1 MSSEIPTIY
10 RIRSREPRSDEFG
23 LQLLFLD
30 DEDDDENHSW
40 CTESVSVF
48 GLIFHLTIPPDKLS
62 LFAHRVWSGSKLL
75 AYFIARNRHYV
86 EHKRTIEFGAGTGLP
101 SLMALACQSR
111 YSILTDY
118 PDDDVIQ
125 SIRETVGLNWD
136 VCRDPRN
143 RVSVVGHKWGSS
155 VESIQGA
162 VRQLRATSAD
172 NHEDHVSTEFDAIFL
187 SECLWMHRSH
197 SDLAKS
203 LSRLLH
209 PDGYA
214 LVTYSHHVPGCEA
227 ADDAFFSFCEE
238 HYDIGTI
245 HEESQEMEYMWN
257 PEKSLRVYLRV
268 LSRRGGLQSKVR

>member
-1 MSSEIPTIY
+1 MSSEIPPIY
-10 RIRSREPRSDEFG
+10 QIRSRKRTDEFG

-30 DEDDDENHSW
+30 DEEVENHSS
-40 CTESVSVF
+40 TESVSIS
-48 GLIFHLTIPPDKLS
+48 GLVFHLNIPPDKFS

-75 AYFIARNRHYV
+75 ADFIARNRHYV
-86 EHKRTIEFGAGTGLP
+86 EQKRTIEFGSGTGLP
-101 SLMALACQSR
+101 SLMALACRSR

-118 PDDDVIQ
+118 PDDDVLQ

-155 VESIQGA
+155 IESIQGA
-162 VRQLRATSAD
+162 VRQVCPTAD
-172 NHEDHVSTEFDAIFL
+172 ADKEDHVSTEFDAIFL

-209 PDGYA
+209 PQGYA

-227 ADDAFFSFCEE
+227 ADDAFFRLCEE
-238 HYDIGTI
+238 HYDICTI
-245 HEESQEMEYMWN
+245 REESREMEYMWN
-257 PEKSLRVYLRV
+257 PEQSLQVHLRV
-268 LSRRGGLQSKVR
+268 LSRRGLQSTK